1 MLYFRIIGFVNEKEL
16 EAKVPKGAWTK
27 DLGGSHEYK
36 YENNQLQLPED
47 FPEKKFG
54 KELSL

>member
-1 MLYFRIIGFVNEKEL
+1 MNEKEL
-16 EAKVPKGAWTK
+16 EAKVPKEAWTK

-47 FPEKKFG
+47 FPEKNKFG
-54 KELSL
+54 KELTLWMMTLH